1 MPISLGFWEL
11 GCPYHCDS
19 ALLFAIGK
27 ALDAKLNVFVK
38 EIQNCNG
45 IELVLSDIGLV
56 VLMEVST
63 FAVDSVYLFCLIPRS
78 L

>member
-1 MPISLGFWEL
+1 MPISLGFWEW
-11 GCPYHCDS
+11 GYPYPCDS

-27 ALDAKLNVFVK
+27 ALDARLHVFVK

-63 FAVDSVYLFCLIPRS
+63 FAVDLVHLFCLIPRS

>member
-1 MPISLGFWEL
+1 M
-11 GCPYHCDS
+11 
-19 ALLFAIGK
+19 
-27 ALDAKLNVFVK
+27 NVFVK

-56 VLMEVST
+56 VLMEVSG

>member
-1 MPISLGFWEL
+1 MPISLGFWEW
-11 GCPYHCDS
+11 GCPYHRDS

-27 ALDAKLNVFVK
+27 ALDARL
-38 EIQNCNG
+38 NCNG

-63 FAVDSVYLFCLIPRS
+63 FAVDLVYLFCLIPRS

>member
-1 MPISLGFWEL
+1 MPISLGFWEW

-19 ALLFAIGK
+19 ALLFAVGK
-27 ALDAKLNVFVK
+27 ALDARL
-38 EIQNCNG
+38 NCNG

-56 VLMEVST
+56 LLMEVST
-63 FAVDSVYLFCLIPRS
+63 FAVDLVYLFCLISRS

>member
-1 MPISLGFWEL
+1 MPISLGFWEW
-11 GCPYHCDS
+11 GCPYPCDS

-27 ALDAKLNVFVK
+27 ALDARLNLCVK

-45 IELVLSDIGLV
+45 IELVLSDIGLA

-63 FAVDSVYLFCLIPRS
+63 FAVDLVYLFCLIPRS

>member
-1 MPISLGFWEL
+1 M
-11 GCPYHCDS
+11 
-19 ALLFAIGK
+19 
-27 ALDAKLNVFVK
+27 NVFVK

-63 FAVDSVYLFCLIPRS
+63 FAVDLVHLFCLIPRS

>member
-1 MPISLGFWEL
+1 MPISLGFWEW
-11 GCPYHCDS
+11 GCRYPCDS

-27 ALDAKLNVFVK
+27 ALDARLNVFVK